1 MPTVK
6 TRHARIVARTT
17 RRQALTDHPPRPRTT
32 PDETD
37 TTATEAT
44 RYSRESRLI
53 HGPMRSRHWS
63 YSHHIVPPVG
73 SSVSYRL
80 ESTGR
85 GAAGFQ
91 QFANPEF
98 RGAVTPPIGLYD
110 RLEEPTRS
118 MLEEHLAIAEGG
130 ASCVSF
136 ATGMAAISA
145 SLGVLLRTGDRVIA
159 HRNTYGCTVSL
170 LSNWFPRLGIEV
182 TFADLTDL
190 DELEQLLST
199 HDDTMVVYGE
209 SPTNPNLDLL
219 DLRGIADHVEAV
231 NAERGARKKVM
242 TVIDNT
248 FATPF
253 CQRPI
258 EHGIDVVVHSLTKN
272 IGGFG
277 TDMGGAVIA
286 PAMLEPDLLLYRK
299 DFGGALGPKSAW
311 PPLTHGL
318 PTLAVRMRRQQETA
332 LRVATFLEEHPAV
345 ESVSYPGLSS
355 FPQHDLARRQ
365 MVDDT
370 GAFAPGS
377 MIAFRLA
384 GDDHAACARGSRF
397 MDTLARDALTVTL
410 AVSLGQIRT
419 LIEHP
424 ASMTHSTV
432 PVAEQASY
440 GIDPGGIRLS
450 LGLEPAEDIVGD
462 LQLGLEQTD

>member
-1 MPTVK
+1 M
-6 TRHARIVARTT
+6 
-17 RRQALTDHPPRPRTT
+17 TDKEFHTHPNDRNAA
-32 PDETD
+32 EED
-37 TTATEAT
+37 TNDGIAASSSG

-80 ESTGR
+80 ESADR

-98 RGAVTPPIGLYD
+98 RRAATPPIGIYD

-130 ASCVSF
+130 ESCVTF

-145 SLGVLLRTGDRVIA
+145 ALGVLLRRGDRIIA

-170 LSNWFPRLGIEV
+170 LANWFPRLGIEV

-190 DELEQLLST
+190 DVLEELLEV
-199 HDDTMVVYGE
+199 HGDTMVVYGE
-209 SPTNPNLDLL
+209 TPTNPNLELL
-219 DLRGIADHVEAV
+219 DLRGMADRVEAA
-231 NAERGARKKVM
+231 NAERGNRKRVM

-253 CQRPI
+253 CQRPL
-258 EHGIDVVVHSLTKN
+258 EHGIDLVVHSLTKN

-277 TDMGGAVIA
+277 TDMGGAVIG
-286 PAMLEPDLLLYRK
+286 PALLEPDLLLYRK
-299 DFGGALGPKSAW
+299 DFGAALSPKAAW

-332 LRVATFLEEHPAV
+332 LQVATFLEDHVAV
-345 ESVSYPGLSS
+345 QSVAYPGLAS
-355 FPQHDLARRQ
+355 FPQHHLAQRQ

-370 GAFAPGS
+370 GTFAPGS

-384 GDDHAACARGSRF
+384 GDDHAACSRGARF
-397 MDTLARDALTVTL
+397 MDALARDALTVTL

-432 PVAEQASY
+432 PVAQQPSY

-450 LGLEPAEDIVGD
+450 LGLEPADDILRD
-462 LQLGLEQTD
+462 LESGLENVD